1 MSVSH
6 PEHRKHALTRARSL
20 FGPRPP
26 PGNRATSAGKK
37 GCVWP
42 HPHACSPS
50 LLIFV
55 TFLNADTEQQKRY
68 CGRSR
73 RHVTECKERG
83 EDRKFVTYEA
93 DVTGVTCS
101 LRVPRAARHCRLL
114 HKHNHPVHPN
124 PLCRIVYLTRCSFI
138 VKREASRAILFVFC
152 WFNFVL

>member
-1 MSVSH
+1 MH
-6 PEHRKHALTRARSL
+6 CQGAFA
-20 FGPRPP
+20 FRPAASRLEIAP
-26 PGNRATSAGKK
+26 LRLGKK
-37 GCVWP
+37 LRL
-42 HPHACSPS
+42 ASCSPS

-68 CGRSR
+68 CGRNR
-73 RHVTECKERG
+73 RDVTECNERG

-138 VKREASRAILFVFC
+138 VKREASRAISFVFG